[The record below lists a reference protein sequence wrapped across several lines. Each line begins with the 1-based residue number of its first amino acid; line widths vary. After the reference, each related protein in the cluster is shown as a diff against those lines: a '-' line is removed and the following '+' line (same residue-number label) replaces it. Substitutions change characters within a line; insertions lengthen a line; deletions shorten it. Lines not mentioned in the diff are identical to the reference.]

1 MRHLLQLHHSSGL
14 PKAWPAPLKAEPV
27 LLKAWPAPL
36 KAGPVLL
43 KAGSVSEGKEK
54 ASILTV
60 PMQYRMDFAIWFQN
74 LIN

>member
-1 MRHLLQLHHSSGL
+1 VFLRHLLQLHNSS
-14 PKAWPAPLKAEPV
+14 A